1 MATAPASA
9 SADAPLSLPRIGL
22 RTGFDT
28 ATVLGIASGFLL
40 VGAAV
45 VLGGSSVAF
54 LDAAS
59 FLIVVG
65 GTLGVSIASYSWT
78 EVGAARRVLVRTLRR
93 PAIAPR
99 DAALLVL
106 GVADN
111 ARRRGVL
118 ALQPLLPQLRRFP
131 FLVNGLGLIL
141 DGLGIGEVETSLRQ
155 EIEATTARHA
165 TGAAFMRKAA
175 EVAPAMGLIGT
186 LVGLVQM
193 LGRLE
198 DPTSIGPA
206 MAVALLTTLY
216 GAVLA
221 NMLFAPLATK
231 LERNATEEALVSQIY
246 LTGLVSILRQENPRR
261 LELQLNTLLP
271 PAQRLNVFN

>member
-1 MATAPASA
+1 MV
-9 SADAPLSLPRIGL
+9 LPRIGL
-22 RTGFDT
+22 RSGVDT
-28 ATVLGIASGFLL
+28 ATVTGVASGFVL
-40 VGAAV
+40 VGLAIA
-45 VLGGSSVAF
+45 LGGSSVAF
-54 LDAAS
+54 LDAAA

-65 GTLGVSIASYSWT
+65 GTLGVSVASYSWSEIGT
-78 EVGAARRVLVRTLRR
+78 ARRVLGRTLKQ

-99 DAALLVL
+99 DAARLAL

-111 ARRRGVL
+111 ARRRGIL

-131 FLVNGLGLIL
+131 FLAQGLGLVL
-141 DGLGIGEVETSLRQ
+141 DGLGAAEIEAALRQ
-155 EIEATTARHA
+155 EMEATSSRHA
-165 TGAAFMRKAA
+165 TGAALMRKAA

-198 DPTSIGPA
+198 DPTAIGPA

-221 NMLFAPLATK
+221 NMLFSPLATK
-231 LERNATEEALVSQIY
+231 LERNAVEEALVSQIY
-246 LTGLVSILRQENPRR
+246 ATALMSILRQENPRR
-261 LELQLNTLLP
+261 LEMQLNTLLP
-271 PAQRLNVFN
+271 PNQRLTYFK